1 MKPLASGI
9 LLLAFGLALAAGSA
23 ELLTRIA
30 AAMSSEVKYLATAG
44 VAHTPGPFKSL
55 EDFLSIA
62 APTLAAHRVSNNYY
76 TNSLGFADKEFS
88 VDKPAGTLRIMG
100 IGDSFTFGAV
110 SYPETVLKRVQ
121 DSLDRECSG
130 RAVEIMNFGIPS
142 AGVSEYRLVHRY
154 AAPRYKPDRVVVHFY
169 LGNDGPD
176 LVSGN
181 PALPEM
187 RPQPGS
193 WSYAWTYLRNSITVL
208 RSLDR
213 GAIAAPGGTPNPNV
227 RGGERASDRPDLT
240 DEEMEPT
247 FTPEAFDRVL
257 MDEVQHLYRGRNLPF
272 RDRWNDTLEVLD
284 ALGKDVAGTGR
295 PPIMILYPSQ
305 AQIYPA
311 LFEAMKQQIQK
322 QVPLVDLSDFDL
334 GFPNEMVLNYCRREG
349 LACHDITPA
358 LVSAA
363 RESPQPLYK
372 PRDTHWN
379 IRGNRVAAA
388 AEAAFL
394 RSILCT
400 NHSTP

>member
-1 MKPLASGI
+1 MKPFATRA
-9 LLLAFGLALAAGSA
+9 LLLSFGLALAAGSA
-23 ELLTRIA
+23 ELLVRIA
-30 AAMSSEVKYLATAG
+30 AAMSSDVKYLATAG

-55 EDFLSIA
+55 EDYLSVA
-62 APTLAAHRVSNNYY
+62 APTLAPHRVLSNYY
-76 TNSLGFADKEFS
+76 TNSLGFADEEFS
-88 VDKPAGTLRIMG
+88 IDKPAGTLRIMG

-110 SYPETVLKRVQ
+110 SHPQNVLKIVQ
-121 DSLDRECSG
+121 DSLNRDCAG
-130 RAVEIMNFGIPS
+130 RKIEIMNFGIPS
-142 AGVSEYRLVHRY
+142 AGVSEYQMVHMY

-176 LVSGN
+176 LVSGYL
-181 PALPEM
+181 ALPEI

-213 GAIAAPGGTPNPNV
+213 GPVAVPSGQPGPNA
-227 RGGERASDRPDLT
+227 RGGERASDQPDLT

-247 FTPEAFDRVL
+247 FTPEAFERIL

-272 RDRWNDTLEVLD
+272 RDSWNDTLGVLD
-284 ALGKDVAGTGR
+284 ALRTDVVASTGR
-295 PPIMILYPSQ
+295 PPITVLYPSQ

-311 LFEAMKQQIQK
+311 LFEALKRKIQE
-322 QVPLVDLSDFDL
+322 QVPLVDLSDFDV

-349 LACHDITPA
+349 LVCHDITPA
-358 LVSAA
+358 LISAA
-363 RESPQPLYK
+363 RESPAPLYR

-379 IRGNRVAAA
+379 VRGNRIAAA

-394 RSILCT
+394 RAVDVGGCR
-400 NHSTP
+400 